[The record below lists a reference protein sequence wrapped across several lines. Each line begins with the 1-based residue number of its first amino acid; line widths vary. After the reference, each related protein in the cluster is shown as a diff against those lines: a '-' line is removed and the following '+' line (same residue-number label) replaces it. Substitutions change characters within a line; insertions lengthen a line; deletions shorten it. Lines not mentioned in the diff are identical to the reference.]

1 VFCKNFLAGWGL
13 KTTTRSAMQG
23 SPVAAGLTQPAASKE
38 PRQRSAGVLINKKQ
52 AIVYLVFFGGLVFF
66 EV

>member
-1 VFCKNFLAGWGL
+1 
-13 KTTTRSAMQG
+13 MQG

-52 AIVYLVFFGGLVFF
+52 AIVYLFFFGGLVFF